1 MGSPNPSPARKALV
15 TIGFLGLVGYAWVRG
30 QGGLSGAPT
39 EPAPGGLRFEE
50 VAAVAGIDFVH
61 RPTRVDPK
69 VDAIAAQITATGAAV
84 SVCDFDGDGWLDLY
98 AVTSAAGGQ
107 NALLCNR
114 GDGTFEDVAAAAGLA
129 DLNRAGTGASMGS
142 VWGDFDNDGL
152 DDVFVYKWGQG
163 QLFRNGG
170 DGTFRDVTVGSGL
183 ERWINSSAANW
194 FDFDRDGVL
203 DLFVTGYFAEEHD
216 LWDLGTTRI
225 MQDSFEFSYN
235 GGRNLLYRGLGD
247 GTFEDISDLV
257 GLTGTRWTYASVAAD
272 FDGDGWQDLY
282 VANDY
287 GNEELFLNRAGERLE
302 LAEGIGLEGESK
314 SGMSASLG
322 DLWDGERMAVYV
334 TNISKRGYLFQ
345 GNNLRVNHLDKS
357 GRMLQL
363 DDQVAAD
370 CGWAWG
376 AQFGDLDND
385 AWQDL
390 VVVNGF
396 ISASEER
403 DYWYQMS
410 KIGLAT
416 GDIVADAA
424 QWPAIEDRSL
434 SGYERTHVLLNR
446 QRKGAA
452 FREVGESV
460 GIDDRFDGRA
470 VVLADLSGDGLLD
483 VVVANQ
489 NGPLLYYRN
498 ATRSDAGWL
507 EVRLEGHASGT
518 NGYGAEVQLE
528 HAGRKQLRVHT
539 AASGFSA
546 QNGPVVHFG
555 LGTDPGPARVT
566 VRWPSGEEQTIEAL
580 EPNSRHV
587 IEEPR

>member
-1 MGSPNPSPARKALV
+1 MASPTHPSLRKALV
-15 TIGFLGLVGYAWVRG
+15 TLGFVGLVGYAWVRG
-30 QGGLSGAPT
+30 QGGAVRGEV
-39 EPAPGGLRFEE
+39 EPVPGGLRFQE
-50 VAAVAGIDFVH
+50 VSAASGIQFVH
-61 RPTRVDPK
+61 RPTRIDPK
-69 VDAIAAQITATGAAV
+69 VDGIAAQITATGAAV
-84 SVCDFDGDGWLDLY
+84 SVCDYNNDGWLDLY
-98 AVTSAAGGQ
+98 AVTSATGGQ
-107 NALLCNR
+107 NALLSNR
-114 GDGTFEDVAAAAGLA
+114 GDGTFEDVAERAGLA
-129 DLNRAGTGASMGS
+129 DLNRVRTGASQGS
-142 VWGDFDNDGL
+142 VWGDFDNDGH

-170 DGTFRDVTVGSGL
+170 DGTFRDVTAGSGL
-183 ERWINSSAANW
+183 ERRINSSAANW

-216 LWDLGTTRI
+216 LWNLETTRI
-225 MQDSFEFSYN
+225 MQDSFEFSNN
-235 GGRNLLYRGLGD
+235 GGRNVLYRGLGN
-247 GTFEDISDLV
+247 GKFEDISDAV
-257 GLTGTRWTYASVAAD
+257 GITGTRWTYASLAAD

-287 GNEELFLNRAGERLE
+287 GTEELFLNRNGQRLE
-302 LAEGIGLEGESK
+302 LAEDIGLEGESK

-334 TNISKRGYLFQ
+334 TNISKSGFLFQ
-345 GNNLRVNHLDKS
+345 GNNLRVNHLNQS

-363 DDQVAAD
+363 DDQTAAD

-396 ISASEER
+396 ISASEDR
-403 DYWYQMS
+403 DYWYQMP

-460 GIDDRFDGRA
+460 GINDRYDGRA
-470 VVLADLSGDGLLD
+470 VVLADLTGDGLLD

-489 NGPLLYYRN
+489 NGPLLFYRN
-498 ATRSDAGWL
+498 ATRSDTGWL

-518 NGYGAEVQLE
+518 NGYGAEVRLE

-555 LGTDPGPARVT
+555 LGPEAGPARVT
-566 VRWPSGEEQTIEAL
+566 VRWPSGAEQTFETLA
-580 EPNSRHV
+580 PNQRHV
-587 IEEPR
+587 IEEAQ